1 MSVMEDGAHVV
12 QATKHDSRVTRVG
25 YWLRRTSI
33 DELPQLWN
41 VLRGEMSVVG
51 PRPHAVAHDNYYDQ
65 LIENYAF
72 RHHVKPGLTGWAQV
86 SGFRGET
93 ADVSLM
99 ATRVDH
105 DVWYI
110 SNWSLLL
117 DLRILALTC
126 LKLYTK
132 PAH

>member
-1 MSVMEDGAHVV
+1 V

-51 PRPHAVAHDNYYDQ
+51 PRPHAIAHDNYYDQ

-117 DLRILALTC
+117 DLRIMALTC
-126 LKLYTK
+126 LKLFTR
-132 PAH
+132 PAY